1 MWTRSFGKF
10 RPSEVNF
17 SRVFYGVR
25 RSRIAGPA
33 YPKDGNGM
41 KELHKDTFDKAVLES
56 DGVVVVDFWSD
67 GCEEC
72 VEMMPDFENLASKYE
87 DKAEFAKVN
96 IQGNRRL
103 AIREKVMGLPSILI
117 YRNGT
122 KEASFSKEFEI
133 DEVESKLEEILGA

>member
-1 MWTRSFGKF
+1 
-10 RPSEVNF
+10 
-17 SRVFYGVR
+17 
-25 RSRIAGPA
+25 
-33 YPKDGNGM
+33 M
-41 KELHKDTFDKAVLES
+41 KELHKDTFDEAVLES

-72 VEMMPDFENLASKYE
+72 VEMMPDFENLAAKYE

-117 YRNGT
+117 YRDGT

-133 DEVESKLEEILGA
+133 DEVQSKLEEILGA